1 MRWFNDRVVYR
12 TTKVIR
18 KGKIS
23 AEIFNPDGIMI
34 ETIILKVVYDLK

>member
-1 MRWFNDRVVYR
+1 MCDGSTIAWY
-12 TTKVIR
+12 TELR

>member
-1 MRWFNDRVVYR
+1 MCDGSTIAWY
-12 TTKVIR
+12 TELR

-34 ETIILKVVYDLK
+34 ETILKVVYDLK